1 MIAPRWRAV
10 DLSLRWYERAGEPE
24 AVAFSPLS
32 GTVHLVTTSVR
43 PLLEAL
49 TVAPRTV
56 DEIVSLLAQFNLN
69 AAEAQAIVESLDQS
83 DLIEPV
89 P

>member
-1 MIAPRWRAV
+1 MTAPRWRPV
-10 DLSLRWYERAGEPE
+10 DPSLHWYERPGEPE
-24 AVAFSPLS
+24 VVAFSPLS

-49 TVAPRTV
+49 AVAPRTV
-56 DEIVSLLAQFNLN
+56 DDIIALLAAFDLD
-69 AAEAQAIVESLDQS
+69 AAEAQAIVESLDLA